1 MYTGRVDATA
11 YLARIGADRSDPL
24 DVLVERHLRAVPF
37 ENLSI
42 HLGEGIVLGPESL
55 YDKIVTR
62 RRGGFCHELNGAFA
76 WLLRELGHEVTLLG
90 ARVAGEGEFTAPL
103 AHVALRVVDD
113 GVSTLV
119 DVGFGRFG
127 VGPIDLTAPSP
138 RLVPAED
145 GDLDV
150 LGPAGETGY
159 RLELHPRRRE
169 DFEPTCFWQSTHPD
183 SWFTR
188 VPLCSLPVDDGR
200 VTMQGTTLLRTSGD
214 GTRTEEQ
221 LGEQEALDAYRDL
234 FGIELDH
241 LPRVLHPQGG

>member
-1 MYTGRVDATA
+1 MYTGRVDVMA
-11 YLARIGADRSDPL
+11 YLARIGADDGDPIG
-24 DVLVERHLRAVPF
+24 VLVERHLRAVPF

-42 HLGEGIVLGPESL
+42 HLGEPIVLDPESL

-76 WLLRELGHEVTLLG
+76 WLLRELGREVTLLG
-90 ARVAGEGEFTAPL
+90 ARVAGDGEFTAPL
-103 AHVALRVVDD
+103 AHAALRVVDH
-113 GVSTLV
+113 GVPQLV

-127 VGPIDLTAPSP
+127 VGPIDLTAPSS

-150 LGPAGETGY
+150 LGPGGEPGY

-169 DFEPTCFWQSTHPD
+169 DFEPTCHWQSTHPD

-188 VPLCSLPVDDGR
+188 VPVCSLPIDDGR
-200 VTMQGTTLLRTSGD
+200 ATMQGTTLLRTAGD
-214 GTRTEEQ
+214 GTRTEEE

-234 FGIELDH
+234 FGVRLDR
-241 LPRVLHPQGG
+241 LPTPLHPAG

>member
-1 MYTGRVDATA
+1 VDVTA
-11 YLARIGADRSDPL
+11 YLARIGADDGDPL
-24 DVLVERHLRAVPF
+24 DVLVERHLRSVPF

-42 HLGEGIVLGPESL
+42 HLGEPIVLDPASL
-55 YDKIVTR
+55 FDKIVTR

-90 ARVAGEGEFTAPL
+90 ARVAGDEGFTAPL
-103 AHVALRVVDD
+103 AHAALRVLDD
-113 GVSTLV
+113 GVPHLV

-138 RLVPAED
+138 QLAPAED

-150 LGPAGETGY
+150 RSPAGETGY
-159 RLELHPRRRE
+159 RLELHPRSRE

-188 VPLCSLPVDDGR
+188 VPVCSLPIDDGR
-200 VTMQGTTLLRTSGD
+200 VTMQGTTLLRTAGD
-214 GTRTEEQ
+214 GTRSEEQ
-221 LGEQEALDAYRDL
+221 LGEQEALDAYRYL
-234 FGIELDH
+234 FGVRLDR
-241 LPRVLHPQGG
+241 LPTPLYPAG